1 MSSNTRGSW
10 FLTVS
15 TLFLGVAAALGG
27 LLGAPASVAA
37 DPAKPLALHPSNPHY
52 FQFRGKPT
60 VLVTSGEHYGAVL
73 NPDFDY
79 LRYLEE
85 LKANRFNQTRT
96 FSGVYVEQPGAFN
109 IKQNT
114 LAPLPGRL
122 LTPWARSAEAGYA
135 GGGAKFD
142 LTKWDA
148 AYFRR
153 LKEFVREADRRGVIV
168 EYVLFCPYYE
178 DPQWSLSPLK
188 AENNVNS
195 LGAVPRTEVFTLKH
209 PNLVAVQDAFVR
221 KVVTEL
227 RSAENVYFEICN
239 EPYFGGVTLE
249 WQAHIAATI
258 QQAEADLPTKSRH
271 LIAQNIANKSA
282 EVKSP
287 DPAIS
292 LFNFHYAS
300 PPDAVRVN
308 YALNRPIGFDESGFR
323 GTVDQP
329 YRTEAWEFLMAGGA
343 VYSNLD
349 YSYSTATPD
358 GSGKVEAPTPGGGG
372 PTLRR
377 KLGILKEFIESLPFT
392 QMHPEPALVLGG
404 VPVGGAVQVLA
415 ESGKIY
421 ALYVRGGSQV
431 DLTLALPKGRYRAE
445 WINTHSGT
453 VTQADKIE
461 HRGETLTLHSPAYS
475 EDIALRLRVVK

>member
-1 MSSNTRGSW
+1 MVGVLLAEVGTPA
-10 FLTVS
+10 
-15 TLFLGVAAALGG
+15 VAAQ
-27 LLGAPASVAA
+27 
-37 DPAKPLALHPSNPHY
+37 AKPFALSPDNPHY
-52 FQFRGKPT
+52 FQFRGKPA
-60 VLVTSGEHYGAVL
+60 VLITSGEHYGAVL
-73 NPDFDY
+73 NPNFDY
-79 LRYLEE
+79 VRYLDE
-85 LKANRFNQTRT
+85 LKANGFNQTRT
-96 FSGVYVEQPGAFN
+96 FSGVYVEHPGAFN

-122 LTPWARSAEAGYA
+122 LCPWARSPEPGYS

-142 LTKWDA
+142 LAKWDA

-178 DPQWSLSPLK
+178 DPQWNLSPLQ
-188 AENNVNS
+188 ADNNVNG
-195 LGAVPRTEVFTLKH
+195 LGAAPRTEVFTLKH
-209 PNLVAVQDAFVR
+209 ADLVAIQDAFVR

-239 EPYFGGVTLE
+239 EPYFGGVAPE

-258 QQAEADLPTKSRH
+258 QQAEADLPPASRH

-282 EVKSP
+282 QVLTP
-287 DPAIS
+287 DPTVS
-292 LFNFHYAS
+292 VFNFHYAS
-300 PPDAVRVN
+300 PPDTVRVN
-308 YALNRPIGFDESGFR
+308 YGLNRPIGFDESGFR

-377 KLGILKEFIESLPFT
+377 KLGILKEFIEELPFT
-392 QMHPEPALVLGG
+392 RMHPEPTLVLGG
-404 VPVGGAVQVLA
+404 TPIGGAVQVLA
-415 ESGKIY
+415 ETGKIY
-421 ALYVRGGSQV
+421 GIYVRGGSQV
-431 DLTLALPKGRYRAE
+431 ELALALPKGRYRAE
-445 WINTHSGT
+445 WISTHTGAI
-453 VTQADKIE
+453 TQTDKLD
-461 HRGETLTLHSPAYS
+461 HREETLTLHSPAYS